1 METVEGKRKKLGKY
15 AHCAI
20 CKKQLHGVPR
30 KNHRKL
36 SKSEK
41 KPNRIFGGYLC
52 SSCSREK
59 LKEKIRSEKIGER
72 RVAKAIS
79 S

>member
-1 METVEGKRKKLGKY
+1 METVEAKRKKLGKY

-30 KNHRKL
+30 KKLRKL

-41 KPNRIFGGYLC
+41 KPSRIFGGYLC

-59 LKEKIRSEKIGER
+59 LKERIRSEKMGEGR
-72 RVAKAIS
+72 LAEAIS